1 MDSSQTS
8 HNLIE
13 CEPSMENTQNRE
25 YQDSV
30 FVHYFTHYLEKLL
43 ILCKALDSSI
53 TSEDIELIKLEN
65 TLYTGIKNDIS
76 CKVGN
81 RLIFLIEHQ
90 STVNENMPLRFLEY
104 IGRIFELILEVRD
117 RYARLL
123 IKIPTPE
130 FYVFYTGSENLPA
143 VQELKLSDAFIA
155 EVEKPQLEL
164 IVKVI
169 NLNSKENAELLNK
182 TPDLKEYT
190 EFVNVVKDFKLK
202 YGNNGYDK
210 AIRYCIKNN
219 ILKGYMASNAK
230 EIESMLVAEYDYDL
244 DMQVQKEENYR
255 KGMLEGILKGKK
267 EGIIKGMLKGLQKG
281 KKEGKKEGIKE
292 GIKEGLQKGKK
303 EEQKTLARRMKDE
316 NLDIAIIQKITKL
329 SREDIENL

>member
-1 MDSSQTS
+1 M
-8 HNLIE
+8 
-13 CEPSMENTQNRE
+13 
-25 YQDSV
+25 
-30 FVHYFTHYLEKLL
+30 
-43 ILCKALDSSI
+43 
-53 TSEDIELIKLEN
+53 
-65 TLYTGIKNDIS
+65 
-76 CKVGN
+76 
-81 RLIFLIEHQ
+81 
-90 STVNENMPLRFLEY
+90 
-104 IGRIFELILEVRD
+104 
-117 RYARLL
+117 
-123 IKIPTPE
+123 
-130 FYVFYTGSENLPA
+130 FYTGSENLPA

-190 EFVNVVKDFKLK
+190 EFVNVVKNFKSK

-219 ILKGYMASNAK
+219 ILKDYMASNAK

-292 GIKEGLQKGKK
+292 GKK

-316 NLDIAIIQKITKL
+316 NLDIDIIQKITKL
-329 SREDIENL
+329 SKEDIEKL